1 MARKNKYLH
10 AFNEGAIAFANDLKI
25 TENPYIGIDDE
36 CEQEWNNGY
45 IEALKAIEIFEKDD
59 VLLAESQLK
68 SFEAKKNELL
78 EEKEKRK
85 KKTRQRVEGLVN
97 LGEQLLKLKE
107 FQDPKIRKMIEEGIK
122 NSKKAL
128 EDNE

>member
-1 MARKNKYLH
+1 MAKNKYII
-10 AFNEGAIAFANDLKI
+10 AFNEGTIAFGNDLKI

-36 CEQEWNNGY
+36 CEQEWDNGY
-45 IEALKAIEIFEKDD
+45 IEALKAREIFEKGN
-59 VLLAESQLK
+59 VQLTESQLK
-68 SFEAKKNELL
+68 SIEAKKNELL
-78 EEKEKRK
+78 EEIENRK
-85 KKTRQRVEGLVN
+85 MKTRQRVEGLAN

-122 NSKKAL
+122 DSKKAL